1 MFFDWNGYCQK
12 EIGKK
17 NPGVL
22 RRSDLMNQVKILIVE
37 DERHIA
43 RFLEFILQKESYQTF
58 VVNNGKAALTALSQ
72 FEPNAVLLDLGL
84 PDMNGIN
91 VLKHIR
97 SSEKLAATKVLVL
110 TATLYDGV
118 SDELNL
124 AGADA
129 QCSKPIAPTTLLRTL
144 ESFNL
149 L

>member
-1 MFFDWNGYCQK
+1 
-12 EIGKK
+12 
-17 NPGVL
+17 
-22 RRSDLMNQVKILIVE
+22 MNEVKILIIE

-43 RFLEFILQKESYQTF
+43 RFLEFILQKEGYQIF
-58 VVNNGKAALTALSQ
+58 VVNNGKAALNALAQ

-84 PDMNGIN
+84 PDMNGID

-97 SSEKLAATKVLVL
+97 LSEKLAATKVLVL
-110 TATLYDGV
+110 TATLYG
-118 SDELNL
+118 SISEELDR

-149 L
+149 TN

>member
-1 MFFDWNGYCQK
+1 
-12 EIGKK
+12 
-17 NPGVL
+17 
-22 RRSDLMNQVKILIVE
+22 MNEVKILIVE

-43 RFLEFILQKESYQTF
+43 RFLEFILQKEGYQLF
-58 VVNNGKAALTALSQ
+58 VVNNGKAALNALSQ

-97 SSEKLAATKVLVL
+97 LNEKLAATKVLVL
-110 TATLYDGV
+110 TATLYDGI
-118 SDELNL
+118 SDELDR